1 MKKILVC
8 CNTGVTT
15 GMLVSKMRQAA
26 AERDMDFEVE
36 AYPVATAIDHLA
48 DADVV
53 LLAPQVGFAKADFE
67 NVTKAPVAVIDSGD
81 YARADAPMILGVAKS
96 LLLA

>member
-15 GMLVSKMRQAA
+15 SMLVNKMRQTVKD
-26 AERDMDFEVE
+26 RGMDFEIE
-36 AYPVATAIDHLA
+36 AYPLATAVDHLA

-53 LLAPQVGFAKADFE
+53 LLAPQVGFAQSDFE
-67 NVTKAPVAVIDSGD
+67 NVTKAPVAVIDPED
-81 YARADAPMILGVAKS
+81 YARADTSMILATAKS
-96 LLLA
+96 LML